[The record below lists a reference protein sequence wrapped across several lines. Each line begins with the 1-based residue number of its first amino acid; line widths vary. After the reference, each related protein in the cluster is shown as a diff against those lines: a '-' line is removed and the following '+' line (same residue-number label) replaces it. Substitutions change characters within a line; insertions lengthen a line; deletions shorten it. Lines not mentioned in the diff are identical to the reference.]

1 MSDPVLITL
10 VAAVPTTLTAI
21 AAIISARTHTAVKKV
36 DQQLVAVSVA
46 VDGRLQQLLD
56 ATNAQG
62 RQDER
67 DSQLATPNTGRPRFK
82 CPLGKECPIHDE

>member
-1 MSDPVLITL
+1 MSDPLWLAII
-10 VAAVPTTLTAI
+10 AAVPATLADI
-21 AAIISARTHTAVKKV
+21 AAVSATRTHSAVKKV
-36 DQQLVAVSVA
+36 DAALVQVTVA

-67 DSQLATPNTGRPRFK
+67 DSQDREELRTR
-82 CPLGKECPIHDE
+82 CPLGKECPL